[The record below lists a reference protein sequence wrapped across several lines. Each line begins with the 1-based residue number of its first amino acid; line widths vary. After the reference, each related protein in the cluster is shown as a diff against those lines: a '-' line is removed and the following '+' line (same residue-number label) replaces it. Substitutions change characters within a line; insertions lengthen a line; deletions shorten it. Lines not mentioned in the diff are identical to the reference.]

1 MDKKIYELTNYTSD
15 AQCIIGKYIYEYD
28 IKHANISIL
37 YNAGI
42 LSKDKYDWLSSID
55 KKDREILIGKL
66 MEKNNSEDAIRISTI
81 LENGFK
87 EARRNLIERNNIPD
101 YNIIMTRKD
110 SLLLVNTIPTYT
122 KFGEVE
128 FINKNT
134 YTVYINIGIGNIY
147 LFYGKR
153 NISFM
158 NDEYIL
164 VIKGISKELQK
175 LHEMY
180 FISILHNICQLLETG
195 SVTDAI
201 FYLRKIMRLYR
212 EKKLPIEYYREFNS
226 SSLYRVP
233 VNVHNIENIYGINTI
248 DCYSIDNIDIGYNYE
263 VLVHLYQII
272 MNLYLS

>member
-15 AQCIIGKYIYEYD
+15 TQCIIGKYIYEYD

-180 FISILHNICQLLETG
+180 FISILYNICQLLETG

-248 DCYSIDNIDIGYNYE
+248 GYYSIDNIDIGYNYE

>member
-180 FISILHNICQLLETG
+180 FISILYNICQLLETG

-248 DCYSIDNIDIGYNYE
+248 GYYSIDNIDIGYNYE